1 MGQEARRTRPHQPYP
16 ALRLPFRPALQ
27 AAMEALAGA
36 IPAGQ
41 IGRVCYKL
49 YEHFRPAWGGWGAK
63 GALSL
68 SGIRGLAK
76 TWRQQA

>member
-1 MGQEARRTRPHQPYP
+1 
-16 ALRLPFRPALQ
+16 
-27 AAMEALAGA
+27 MEALAGA

-49 YEHFRPAWGGWGAK
+49 YEHFRPAWGGWGVK

-68 SGIRGLAK
+68 SAIRGLAK